1 MKKLM
6 FAAFTASFA
15 GFIFAND
22 AAPATTTKTQPPAEV
37 EEEEESLFELGFDTD
52 LYTAYVYRNQVYS
65 DRPVAQ
71 PCVWGDFLGFDPF
84 YFGFYVWQNYDLT
97 NRRREEMR
105 GEWNETDF
113 NLHLGWTMWSNEDE
127 TMSFTVEAGHEWF
140 VNNVKDAYSKDYGSS
155 CEMYIKAEFE
165 NPFVTP
171 YAAMSRLYRSDD
183 GMHYEFGLKRDFVL
197 MEDMSVGE
205 SLTFGAEWNVNFGSG
220 KYLDY
225 LYGVGRDYNS
235 QDEDFS
241 RGNKD
246 GIGGTTLK
254 CTLTWQLCE
263 HFSLGGVIAYTSLLN
278 QSIRESYRDSDWY
291 GSYDYKDDLVWGGI
305 QAKIGF

>member
-1 MKKLM
+1 MI
-6 FAAFTASFA
+6 AAFTASFA
-15 GFIFAND
+15 GFIFAAD
-22 AAPATTTKTQPPAEV
+22 EVPASTTKVAPPAEV
-37 EEEEESLFELGFDTD
+37 EEEEETLFELGFDTD
-52 LYTAYVYRNQVYS
+52 LYTAYVYRNQVYN

-84 YFGFYVWQNYDLT
+84 YLGFYVWQNYDLT

-113 NLHLGWTMWSNEDE
+113 NLHLGWTMWSNDDE

-171 YAAMSRLYRSDD
+171 YAAMSRMYRADD
-183 GMHYEFGLKRDFVL
+183 GMHYEFGFKRDFVL

-220 KYLDY
+220 KYLDF

-254 CTLTWQLCE
+254 CTLTWQICD

>member
-1 MKKLM
+1 
-6 FAAFTASFA
+6 
-15 GFIFAND
+15 
-22 AAPATTTKTQPPAEV
+22 
-37 EEEEESLFELGFDTD
+37 
-52 LYTAYVYRNQVYS
+52 
-65 DRPVAQ
+65 
-71 PCVWGDFLGFDPF
+71 
-84 YFGFYVWQNYDLT
+84 
-97 NRRREEMR
+97 
-105 GEWNETDF
+105 
-113 NLHLGWTMWSNEDE
+113 
-127 TMSFTVEAGHEWF
+127 MSFTVEAGHEWF

-254 CTLTWQLCE
+254 CTLTWQHCE

-278 QSIRESYRDSDWY
+278 QSIRVSYRDSDWY